1 MIESCANKI
10 TSYLIKKETIDADDY
25 ELYQY
30 AFETIVALIIQLSI
44 ILIIGFT
51 LNRFTE
57 TLLFLV
63 FYCPIRQFSG
73 GFHAENYRRC
83 LLAFMILYL
92 INTNVLEKIIEQQS
106 NLLMIVITFISFI
119 GIYFLA
125 PQEHRNVPLTAEE
138 KKRYKRIT
146 LKFSGLLVLLSAIG
160 INFTI
165 TYDYA
170 IYGASV
176 IVCVYIMLILGVIKK
191 GVTNL

>member
-1 MIESCANKI
+1 MVESCANKI

-92 INTNVLEKIIEQQS
+92 INTNVLEKIIEQQL
-106 NLLMIVITFISFI
+106 NLLMIVVTFISFI

>member
-1 MIESCANKI
+1 MVESCANKI

-30 AFETIVALIIQLSI
+30 AFETIVALIMQLST
-44 ILIIGFT
+44 ILIIGFA

-73 GFHAENYRRC
+73 GLHAENYKRC
-83 LLAFMILYL
+83 LLFFITIYITNIYL
-92 INTNVLEKIIEQQS
+92 MNKLISMKSTTAIIVLA
-106 NLLMIVITFISFI
+106 FISFI

-125 PQEHRNVPLTAEE
+125 PQEHRHNPLSSKER
-138 KKRYKRIT
+138 KKYKKIVIY
-146 LKFSGLLVLLSAIG
+146 LCSILLVISIVCF
-160 INFTI
+160 NFTI
-165 TYDYA
+165 TYEYA
-170 IYGASV
+170 MYLSSV
-176 IVCVYIMLILGVIKK
+176 IVCIFIMLILGLIKK

>member
-1 MIESCANKI
+1 MVESCANKI

-92 INTNVLEKIIEQQS
+92 INTNVLEKIIEQRL
-106 NLLMIVITFISFI
+106 NLLMIVVTFISFI

>member
-1 MIESCANKI
+1 MVESCANKI

-170 IYGASV
+170 IYGASF
-176 IVCVYIMLILGVIKK
+176 IVCLYIMLKLGVIKK

>member
-1 MIESCANKI
+1 MVESCANKI

>member
-1 MIESCANKI
+1 MVESCANKI
-10 TSYLIKKETIDADDY
+10 TSYLIKKETIEADDY

>member
-1 MIESCANKI
+1 
-10 TSYLIKKETIDADDY
+10 
-25 ELYQY
+25 
-30 AFETIVALIIQLSI
+30 
-44 ILIIGFT
+44 
-51 LNRFTE
+51 
-57 TLLFLV
+57 
-63 FYCPIRQFSG
+63 
-73 GFHAENYRRC
+73 
-83 LLAFMILYL
+83 MILYL